1 MTRDQHLRYIPNLD
15 PSRKK
20 INVIA
25 RLKAFVNNP
34 NIKAIGITTYE
45 RGFVVLYEEAESDL
59 RNPEDKDRKKTSPW
73 MNISHAFASHGW
85 VSQRLCLYHIFC
97 NTILI
102 RRIISTPFL
111 PGECSRPTTFR
122 LFSQVYPIL
131 SYHEVILSPCLSI
144 SSNDLGSFSFP

>member
-25 RLKAFVNNP
+25 RLEAFVNNP

-59 RNPEDKDRKKTSPW
+59 RNPEDKDRKKTSP
-73 MNISHAFASHGW
+73 
-85 VSQRLCLYHIFC
+85 
-97 NTILI
+97 
-102 RRIISTPFL
+102 
-111 PGECSRPTTFR
+111 
-122 LFSQVYPIL
+122 
-131 SYHEVILSPCLSI
+131 
-144 SSNDLGSFSFP
+144 